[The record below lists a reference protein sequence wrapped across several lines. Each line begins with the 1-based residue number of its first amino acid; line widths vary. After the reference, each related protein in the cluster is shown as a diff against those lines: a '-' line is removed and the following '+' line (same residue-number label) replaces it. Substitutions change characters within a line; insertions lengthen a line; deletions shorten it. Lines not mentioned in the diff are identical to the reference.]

1 MLGLLEYSLYL
12 YKAVL
17 LGTSYKDM
25 WQEVRLW
32 AEVKKEN
39 GRLIF
44 FSDYSCNKNYFIC
57 FLAFYLHSYL
67 LSWCEVDQIISLLD

>member
-25 WQEVRLW
+25 WQEVRL
-32 AEVKKEN
+32 
-39 GRLIF
+39 
-44 FSDYSCNKNYFIC
+44 
-57 FLAFYLHSYL
+57 
-67 LSWCEVDQIISLLD
+67 